1 MMKKF
6 DLIIIAV
13 VLAVSGILLFWLY
26 YVNGDNGNFVQV
38 EKNGKVVD
46 TFSLDEDLEKQYDFD
61 GETNTLVIKN
71 GKASVTEAN
80 CPDGICVNHKSVSRS
95 GESIICL
102 PHKFVVPLQMKNQP
116 MTKLM
121 LWHSRSLI

>member
-1 MMKKF
+1 MMKKI
-6 DLIIIAV
+6 DLVIIAV

-26 YVNGDNGNFVQV
+26 YVNGDNGKFVEV
-38 EKNGKVVD
+38 EKDGKIVD
-46 TFSLDEDLEKQYDFD
+46 VFNLDENLEKQYDFD

-80 CPDGICVNHKSVSRS
+80 CPDGICVNHKSVNRS

-102 PHKFVVPLQMKNQP
+102 PHKLVVIVIDEKSADDEIDAV
-116 MTKLM
+116 T
-121 LWHSRSLI
+121 

>member
-1 MMKKF
+1 MMKKI

-13 VLAVSGILLFWLY
+13 VFAVSGILFFWLY
-26 YVNGDNGNFVQV
+26 YVNGDNGKFVQV

-46 TFSLDEDLEKQYDFD
+46 TFSLEENIEKQYDFA

-102 PHKFVVPLQMKNQP
+102 PHKFVITVTDEKS
-116 MTKLM
+116 TDDE
-121 LWHSRSLI
+121 IDAVA

>member
-102 PHKFVVPLQMKNQP
+102 PHKFVVTVTDEKS
-116 MTKLM
+116 TDDE
-121 LWHSRSLI
+121 IDAVA

>member
-13 VLAVSGILLFWLY
+13 VLAISGMLFFWLY

-102 PHKFVVPLQMKNQP
+102 PHKFVVTVTDEKS
-116 MTKLM
+116 TDDE
-121 LWHSRSLI
+121 IDAVA

>member
-1 MMKKF
+1 MKKL

-13 VLAVSGILLFWLY
+13 VLAISGLLFFWLY
-26 YVNGDNGNFVQV
+26 YVNGDNGKFVQV
-38 EKNGKVVD
+38 EKDGKVVD
-46 TFSLDEDLEKQYDFD
+46 IFSLDETLEKKYDFD

-71 GKASVTEAN
+71 EKASVTEAN

-102 PHKFVVPLQMKNQP
+102 PHKLVITVTDEKS
-116 MTKLM
+116 TDDE
-121 LWHSRSLI
+121 IDAVA

>member
-13 VLAVSGILLFWLY
+13 VFAVSGILFFWLY
-26 YVNGDNGNFVQV
+26 YVNGDNGKFVQV

-46 TFSLDEDLEKQYDFD
+46 TFSLEENIEKQYDFA

-102 PHKFVVPLQMKNQP
+102 PHKFVITVTDEKS
-116 MTKLM
+116 TDDE
-121 LWHSRSLI
+121 IDAVA